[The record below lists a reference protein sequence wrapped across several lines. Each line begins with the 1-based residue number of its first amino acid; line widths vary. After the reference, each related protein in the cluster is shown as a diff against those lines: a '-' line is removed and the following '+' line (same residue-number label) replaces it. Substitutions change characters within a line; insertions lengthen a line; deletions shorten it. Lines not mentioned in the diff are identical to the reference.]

1 MLMFNFTQTA
11 QVRHNISCMHLPV
24 ILSVTT
30 YLLHRYH
37 QSIIPKMSMSQVSMS
52 SFKMPGIEAVLG
64 DEAPLLLGFWGGKL
78 KDSRVTA

>member
-11 QVRHNISCMHLPV
+11 HVRHISCMHLSV

-37 QSIIPKMSMSQVSMS
+37 QSIIPIMSMSQVSMS

-64 DEAPLLLGFWGGKL
+64 DEAPLLLGFWGGK
-78 KDSRVTA
+78 AEG